1 MDTNSQKEDG
11 WIVPE
16 LVLATR
22 NKHKTRE
29 FHELLGDQFELT
41 DLSSYENIE
50 LPGETGST
58 FEQNAILKAIPV
70 SKVVD
75 KIVIADDSGLQVDA
89 LGGTPGIYS
98 ARYAGENATDEQ
110 NIEKL
115 LSELRDRN
123 VADQKRVARF
133 LCVIALAQNGKL
145 ICTFSGSV
153 EGTIVAPPR
162 GPNGFG
168 YDPVFQPAGFFRT
181 FGEMMPDLKNRIS
194 HRAKAVEALRAR
206 LRQIAN

>member
-29 FHELLGDQFELT
+29 FHDLLGDQFNLV
-41 DLSSYENIE
+41 DLSSYEKIE
-50 LPGETGST
+50 LPRETGGT
-58 FEQNAILKAIPV
+58 FEQNAILKAVPV
-70 SKVVD
+70 SNAIG
-75 KIVIADDSGLQVDA
+75 KIVIADDSGLEVDA
-89 LGGTPGIYS
+89 LGGAPGIYS
-98 ARYAGENATDEQ
+98 ARYAGENATDQQ

-123 VADQKRVARF
+123 VADEKRVARF
-133 LCVIALAQNGKL
+133 HCVIALAQNGKL

-153 EGTIVAPPR
+153 EGTIVDPPR

-168 YDPVFQPAGFFRT
+168 YDPVFQPAGFDRT
-181 FGEMMPDLKNRIS
+181 FGEIMPKLKNRIS
-194 HRAKAVEALRAR
+194 HRAKAVEALRKR
-206 LRQIAN
+206 LPQIAD